1 MRARARTPAT
11 MKTSVCVA
19 SSHCDM
25 DGECVSVGERRKM
38 RERERGTNYQWAA
51 RVVLDA
57 WLGGRDEKT
66 RVQIQRAATATTMTT
81 PPSSLKRCARRRL
94 CRGERVA
101 RARSMRRRLA
111 TPSLR
116 HTNPIVVGG
125 GNKNGFANFSGGTP
139 SILYL
144 YVFVTNAK
152 NECATDRVSRECM
165 RRQPQT
171 RATRDDLQRREL
183 CTPRVPPSLCLPL
196 SRIN

>member
-1 MRARARTPAT
+1 VSKWRKKRCAAARKWLANSISAAGVKTAAAPKRKQEMRARTPAT

-25 DGECVSVGERRKM
+25 NRECVSVGERRKM

-66 RVQIQRAATATTMTT
+66 RAHIQRAATATTMTT

-125 GNKNGFANFSGGTP
+125 GNKNGFANFSGGTLVYY
-139 SILYL
+139 IY
-144 YVFVTNAK
+144 
-152 NECATDRVSRECM
+152 M
-165 RRQPQT
+165 
-171 RATRDDLQRREL
+171 
-183 CTPRVPPSLCLPL
+183 CL
-196 SRIN
+196 